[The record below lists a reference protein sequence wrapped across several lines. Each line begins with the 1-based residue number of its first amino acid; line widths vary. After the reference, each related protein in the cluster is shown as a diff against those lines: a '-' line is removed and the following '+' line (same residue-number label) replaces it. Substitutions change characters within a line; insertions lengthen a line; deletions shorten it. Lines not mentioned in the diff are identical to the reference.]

1 MQPSNQRSEMS
12 SKQTPAPSGNGNGAN
27 VPNGKGT
34 ASNNQQ
40 PSQQQQQP
48 VRASANERRE
58 QQKQQQ
64 QQSQQTDEPRRL
76 SLAELFA
83 SGEDG
88 SEEFDDE
95 GNPIAEDPSKPPET
109 LEALSKR
116 LGFKPEQIYNVKIP
130 LADGAEP
137 LTLGQLKDRVG
148 ELVDLETRETQFEQR
163 RMQVEG
169 ELLRSQTEIRELIGM
184 IPKEHIKPEIINK
197 IRQRH
202 DANMAFERRMTLE
215 HIPEWRDEKRAGED
229 LQGMIDF
236 TKRWGFDET
245 FMATVHDHRAV
256 KFIRDMYLR
265 DKRIQAALAKVTTPD
280 SKGQRGSAKT
290 KKAAARPMQQQTNRK
305 NVAPDQRTRIA
316 ALFNQSE

>member
-1 MQPSNQRSEMS
+1 MQPSNQRLETS
-12 SKQTPAPSGNGNGAN
+12 SKQTPTPSGNGGAN
-27 VPNGKGT
+27 VPNGNGN
-34 ASNNQQ
+34 APDNQQ
-40 PSQQQQQP
+40 LHQQQSRMSP
-48 VRASANERRE
+48 NERRA
-58 QQKQQQ
+58 KQQQ
-64 QQSQQTDEPRRL
+64 QQQQTDEPRRV
-76 SLAELFA
+76 SLAELF
-83 SGEDG
+83 SDNEDG
-88 SEEFDDE
+88 SEEFDNE
-95 GNPIAEDPSKPPET
+95 GNSVVDDPTKPPDT
-109 LEALSKR
+109 LDVLSKR

-137 LTLGQLKDRVG
+137 LTIGQLKDRVG
-148 ELVDLETRETQFEQR
+148 ELVDLETRETQFESR

-169 ELLRSQTEIRELIGM
+169 ELLRSQTEIRELLGM
-184 IPKEHIKPEIINK
+184 IPKEHINPAIVDK
-197 IRQRH
+197 IRKRH
-202 DANMAFERRMTLE
+202 ETNMAFERKMTLE

-245 FMATVHDHRAV
+245 FIATVHDHRAI

-290 KKAAARPMQQQTNRK
+290 KKAAAKPMQTNQNRK
-305 NVAPDQRTRIA
+305 SGAIPNQQQRLA

>member
-1 MQPSNQRSEMS
+1 MQPSNQRLETS
-12 SKQTPAPSGNGNGAN
+12 SKQTPTPSGNGGAN
-27 VPNGKGT
+27 VPNGNGN
-34 ASNNQQ
+34 APDNQQ
-40 PSQQQQQP
+40 LHQQQSRMSP
-48 VRASANERRE
+48 NERRA
-58 QQKQQQ
+58 KQQQ
-64 QQSQQTDEPRRL
+64 QQQQTDEPRRV
-76 SLAELFA
+76 SLAELF
-83 SGEDG
+83 SDNEDG
-88 SEEFDDE
+88 SEEFDNE
-95 GNPIAEDPSKPPET
+95 GNSVVDDPTKPPDT
-109 LEALSKR
+109 LDVLSKR

-137 LTLGQLKDRVG
+137 LTIGQLKDRVG
-148 ELVDLETRETQFEQR
+148 EVVDLEMRETQFESR

-169 ELLRSQTEIRELIGM
+169 ELLRSQTEIRELLGM
-184 IPKEHIKPEIINK
+184 IPKEHINPAIVDK
-197 IRQRH
+197 IRKRH
-202 DANMAFERRMTLE
+202 ETNMAFERKMTLE

-245 FMATVHDHRAV
+245 FIATVHDHRAI

-290 KKAAARPMQQQTNRK
+290 KKAAAKPMQANQNRK
-305 NVAPDQRTRIA
+305 SGAIPNQQQRLA

>member
-1 MQPSNQRSEMS
+1 MQPSNQRLETS
-12 SKQTPAPSGNGNGAN
+12 SKQTPTSSGNGGAH
-27 VPNGKGT
+27 VPNGNGS
-34 ASNNQQ
+34 APDNQQ
-40 PSQQQQQP
+40 LHQQQSRMSP
-48 VRASANERRE
+48 NERRA
-58 QQKQQQ
+58 KQQQ
-64 QQSQQTDEPRRL
+64 QQQQTDEPRRV
-76 SLAELFA
+76 SLAELF
-83 SGEDG
+83 SDNEDG
-88 SEEFDDE
+88 SEEFDND
-95 GNPIAEDPSKPPET
+95 GNVVVDDPTKPPDT
-109 LEALSKR
+109 LDVLSKR

-137 LTLGQLKDRVG
+137 LTIGQLKDRVG
-148 ELVDLETRETQFEQR
+148 ELVDLETRETQFESR

-169 ELLRSQTEIRELIGM
+169 ELLRSQTEIRELLGM
-184 IPKEHIKPEIINK
+184 IPKEHINPAIVDK
-197 IRQRH
+197 IRKRH
-202 DANMAFERRMTLE
+202 EANMAFERKMTLE

-245 FMATVHDHRAV
+245 FIATVHDHRAI

-290 KKAAARPMQQQTNRK
+290 KKAAAKPMQSNQNRK
-305 NVAPDQRTRIA
+305 SGAIPNQQQRLA

>member
-1 MQPSNQRSEMS
+1 MQPSNQRLETS
-12 SKQTPAPSGNGNGAN
+12 SKQTQMPSGNGGAN
-27 VPNGKGT
+27 VPNGNGN
-34 ASNNQQ
+34 APDNQQ
-40 PSQQQQQP
+40 LHQQQSRMSPNERRAKQQQQQP
-48 VRASANERRE
+48 
-58 QQKQQQ
+58 
-64 QQSQQTDEPRRL
+64 QTDEPRRV
-76 SLAELFA
+76 SLAELF
-83 SGEDG
+83 SDNEDG
-88 SEEFDDE
+88 SEEFDNE
-95 GNPIAEDPSKPPET
+95 GNTVVDDPTKPPDT
-109 LEALSKR
+109 LDVLSKR

-137 LTLGQLKDRVG
+137 LTIGQLKDRVG
-148 ELVDLETRETQFEQR
+148 ELVDLETRETQFESR

-169 ELLRSQTEIRELIGM
+169 ELLRSQTEIRELLGM
-184 IPKEHIKPEIINK
+184 IPKEHINPAIVEK
-197 IRQRH
+197 IRKRH
-202 DANMAFERRMTLE
+202 ETNMAFERKMTLE

-245 FMATVHDHRAV
+245 FIATVHDHRAI

-290 KKAAARPMQQQTNRK
+290 KKAAAKPTQSNQNRKSGAIPNQQQRL
-305 NVAPDQRTRIA
+305 A

>member
-1 MQPSNQRSEMS
+1 MQPSNQRLETS
-12 SKQTPAPSGNGNGAN
+12 SKTPTPSGNGGAN
-27 VPNGKGT
+27 PNGTGN
-34 ASNNQQ
+34 APDNQQ
-40 PSQQQQQP
+40 LHQQQSRP
-48 VRASANERRE
+48 SANERRAQ

-64 QQSQQTDEPRRL
+64 QQQADEPRRV

-83 SGEDG
+83 DNEEGEEEQLDSDG
-88 SEEFDDE
+88 NVIADD
-95 GNPIAEDPSKPPET
+95 PTKPPDT
-109 LEALSKR
+109 LDMLSKR

-137 LTLGQLKDRVG
+137 LTIGQLKDRVG

-163 RMQVEG
+163 RMQSEG
-169 ELLRSQTEIRELIGM
+169 ELLRSQTELRDIIGM
-184 IPKEHIKPEIINK
+184 IPKEHISPEIVNK
-197 IRQRH
+197 IRKRH
-202 DANMAFERRMTLE
+202 DENMAFQRKMTLD

-236 TKRWGFDET
+236 TKRWGFDES
-245 FMATVHDHRAV
+245 FMATVHDHRAL

-290 KKAAARPMQQQTNRK
+290 KKPAARPMQQSQKRSA
-305 NVAPDQRTRIA
+305 VVPDTRQRLA
-316 ALFNQSE
+316 ALFND

>member
-1 MQPSNQRSEMS
+1 MQPSNQRLETS
-12 SKQTPAPSGNGNGAN
+12 SKQTPTPSGNGGAN
-27 VPNGKGT
+27 VPNGNGN
-34 ASNNQQ
+34 APDNQQ
-40 PSQQQQQP
+40 LHQQQSRMSP
-48 VRASANERRE
+48 NERRA
-58 QQKQQQ
+58 KQQQ
-64 QQSQQTDEPRRL
+64 QQQQTDEPRRV
-76 SLAELFA
+76 SLAELF
-83 SGEDG
+83 SDNEDG
-88 SEEFDDE
+88 SEEFDNE
-95 GNPIAEDPSKPPET
+95 GNSVVDDPTKPPDT
-109 LEALSKR
+109 LDVLSKR

-137 LTLGQLKDRVG
+137 LTIGQLKDRVG
-148 ELVDLETRETQFEQR
+148 ELVDLETRETQFESR

-169 ELLRSQTEIRELIGM
+169 ELLRSQTEIRELLGM
-184 IPKEHIKPEIINK
+184 IPKEHINPAIVDK
-197 IRQRH
+197 IRKRH
-202 DANMAFERRMTLE
+202 ETNMAFERKMTLE

-245 FMATVHDHRAV
+245 FIATVHDHRAI

-290 KKAAARPMQQQTNRK
+290 KKAAAKPMQANQNRK
-305 NVAPDQRTRIA
+305 SGAIPNQQQRLA

>member
-1 MQPSNQRSEMS
+1 MQPSNQRLETS
-12 SKQTPAPSGNGNGAN
+12 SKQTPTPSGNGGAN
-27 VPNGKGT
+27 VPNGNGN
-34 ASNNQQ
+34 APDNQQ
-40 PSQQQQQP
+40 LHQQQSRMSP
-48 VRASANERRE
+48 NERRA
-58 QQKQQQ
+58 KQQQ
-64 QQSQQTDEPRRL
+64 QQQQTDEPRHV
-76 SLAELFA
+76 SLAELF
-83 SGEDG
+83 SDNEDG
-88 SEEFDDE
+88 SEEFDNE
-95 GNPIAEDPSKPPET
+95 GNSVVDDPTKPPDT
-109 LEALSKR
+109 LDVLSKR

-137 LTLGQLKDRVG
+137 LTIGQLKDRVG
-148 ELVDLETRETQFEQR
+148 EVVDLEMRETQFESR

-169 ELLRSQTEIRELIGM
+169 ELLRSQTEIRELLGM
-184 IPKEHIKPEIINK
+184 IPKEHINPAIVDK
-197 IRQRH
+197 IRKRH
-202 DANMAFERRMTLE
+202 ETNMAFERKMTLE

-245 FMATVHDHRAV
+245 FIATVHDHRAI

-290 KKAAARPMQQQTNRK
+290 KKAAAKPMQTNQNRK
-305 NVAPDQRTRIA
+305 SGAIPNQQQRLA

>member
-1 MQPSNQRSEMS
+1 MQPSNQRLETS
-12 SKQTPAPSGNGNGAN
+12 SKQTPTPSGNGGAN
-27 VPNGKGT
+27 VPNGNGN
-34 ASNNQQ
+34 APDNQQ
-40 PSQQQQQP
+40 LHQQQSRMSP
-48 VRASANERRE
+48 NERRA
-58 QQKQQQ
+58 KQQQ
-64 QQSQQTDEPRRL
+64 QQQQTDEPRRV
-76 SLAELFA
+76 SLAELF
-83 SGEDG
+83 SDNEDG
-88 SEEFDDE
+88 SEEFDNE
-95 GNPIAEDPSKPPET
+95 GNSVVDDPTKPPDT
-109 LEALSKR
+109 LDVLSKR

-137 LTLGQLKDRVG
+137 LTIGQLKDRVG
-148 ELVDLETRETQFEQR
+148 EVVDLEMRETQFESR

-169 ELLRSQTEIRELIGM
+169 ELLRSQTEIRELLGM
-184 IPKEHIKPEIINK
+184 IPKEHINPAIVDK
-197 IRQRH
+197 IRKRH
-202 DANMAFERRMTLE
+202 ETNMAFERKMTLE

-245 FMATVHDHRAV
+245 FIATVHDHRAI

-290 KKAAARPMQQQTNRK
+290 KKAAAKPMQTNQNRK
-305 NVAPDQRTRIA
+305 SGAIPNQQQRLA